1 MVMMMTSALYP
12 PYLDNYS
19 ESVTIKSRED
29 LIAIAPV
36 IVDLLLDGLT
46 KE

>member
-1 MVMMMTSALYP
+1 MATSPLYP

-29 LIAIAPV
+29 LISIAPAM
-36 IVDLLLDGLT
+36 VDLLLDGLT
-46 KE
+46 KA